1 MKIVVDANILVS
13 GFIVKVGKPAQILKN
28 INKKFKII
36 TTEEILSETNRALHY
51 SHIRK
56 RYPITDKEIK
66 VYIEKLRKACI
77 VVSPKIK
84 VNVVKEDPSD
94 NKFLALAKE
103 TKADYIISGDP
114 HLTKLDRYKGIPA
127 VTPAQFLDI
136 ISTN

>member
-13 GFIVKVGKPAQILKN
+13 GFIVKVGKPAQILKY

-51 SHIRK
+51 PHIRK

-66 VYIEKLRKACI
+66 VYIVRLRKVCI
-77 VVSPKIK
+77 VINPRIRVSI
-84 VNVVKEDPSD
+84 VKDDPDD

-103 TKADYIISGDP
+103 TKANYVISGDP
-114 HLTKLDRYKGIPA
+114 HLTKLDKYKGIPV
-127 VTPAQFLDI
+127 VTPDQFLDI